1 MVVWNWHEFCLYSTK
16 TSKTTRRLTH
26 NQTQTILPISIHPD
40 EYEWDET
47 AFDAISVI

>member
-1 MVVWNWHEFCLYSTK
+1 MLSWLCGIGMNFAYIVPKLVK
-16 TSKTTRRLTH
+16 
-26 NQTQTILPISIHPD
+26 QTILPISIHPD